1 MYKTDWFDLFILTS
15 SFLSIMLHQSCH
27 GILDISLASVE
38 RLHRHNIYPI
48 VLLLKFRHH
57 KQIREVCESHH
68 PPAERISQ
76 KEAKEM
82 FELAAKMEQEYKNVI
97 SGKCWDSLLLQ
108 CISCDSENLISS
120 AVVTSENS
128 DWECFHI
135 YMWMVSIKYLWPF
148 VVCKRGV

>member
-1 MYKTDWFDLFILTS
+1 M
-15 SFLSIMLHQSCH
+15 
-27 GILDISLASVE
+27 E

-82 FELAAKMEQEYKNVI
+82 FELAAKMEQEYKHVI
-97 SGKCWDSLLLQ
+97 SGECHAIVASLFSQTLNSFIINHLRAFRFL
-108 CISCDSENLISS
+108 CIICCKYVSCL
-120 AVVTSENS
+120 
-128 DWECFHI
+128 
-135 YMWMVSIKYLWPF
+135 
-148 VVCKRGV
+148 

>member
-1 MYKTDWFDLFILTS
+1 MCFKKVQVTEFHPFIVMIN
-15 SFLSIMLHQSCH
+15 FVPFGVPQSCH

-82 FELAAKMEQEYKNVI
+82 FELAAKMEQEYKHVI
-97 SGKCWDSLLLQ
+97 SGKC
-108 CISCDSENLISS
+108 CN
-120 AVVTSENS
+120 T
-128 DWECFHI
+128 
-135 YMWMVSIKYLWPF
+135 Y
-148 VVCKRGV
+148 

>member
-1 MYKTDWFDLFILTS
+1 
-15 SFLSIMLHQSCH
+15 MLQSCH

-68 PPAERISQ
+68 PSAERISQ

-82 FELAAKMEQEYKNVI
+82 YELAAKMEQEYKHVI
-97 SGKCWDSLLLQ
+97 SGKYWKCW
-108 CISCDSENLISS
+108 
-120 AVVTSENS
+120 A
-128 DWECFHI
+128 
-135 YMWMVSIKYLWPF
+135 
-148 VVCKRGV
+148 G

>member
-1 MYKTDWFDLFILTS
+1 
-15 SFLSIMLHQSCH
+15 MLLCALQSCH

-82 FELAAKMEQEYKNVI
+82 FELAAKMEQEYKHVI
-97 SGKCWDSLLLQ
+97 SGECRAAAASPHSLTLTRL
-108 CISCDSENLISS
+108 C
-120 AVVTSENS
+120 
-128 DWECFHI
+128 
-135 YMWMVSIKYLWPF
+135 
-148 VVCKRGV
+148 

>member
-1 MYKTDWFDLFILTS
+1 MSVRASGLKPQAPVLNVFSHNHSKKIDLKRMRMMIVCIS
-15 SFLSIMLHQSCH
+15 SISQSCH

-68 PPAERISQ
+68 PSAERISQ

-82 FELAAKMEQEYKNVI
+82 YELAAKMEQEYKHVI
-97 SGKCWDSLLLQ
+97 SGKYWSCWE
-108 CISCDSENLISS
+108 ICDR
-120 AVVTSENS
+120 
-128 DWECFHI
+128 
-135 YMWMVSIKYLWPF
+135 YQRQGK
-148 VVCKRGV
+148 KKK

>member
-1 MYKTDWFDLFILTS
+1 MLFVPP
-15 SFLSIMLHQSCH
+15 QSCH

-68 PPAERISQ
+68 PSAERISQ

-82 FELAAKMEQEYKNVI
+82 YELAAKMEQEYKHVI
-97 SGKCWDSLLLQ
+97 SGEELLGWGGKGLLGRVRLRDS
-108 CISCDSENLISS
+108 
-120 AVVTSENS
+120 
-128 DWECFHI
+128 
-135 YMWMVSIKYLWPF
+135 
-148 VVCKRGV
+148 